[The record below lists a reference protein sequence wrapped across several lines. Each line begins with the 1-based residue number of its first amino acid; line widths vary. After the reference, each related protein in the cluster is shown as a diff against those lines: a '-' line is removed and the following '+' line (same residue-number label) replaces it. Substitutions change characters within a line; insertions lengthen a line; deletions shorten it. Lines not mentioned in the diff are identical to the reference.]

1 LSRGLQ
7 ALASYTLAKSTDI
20 VSDVSILNLQQPLQ
34 LYDASRD
41 RGPSDFDVRHAFN
54 AAVNLGPTAMDG
66 RSLIATLGRDWSF
79 DAIVRARSATPVNV
93 TTSLDYLSLGVQS
106 VTRPD
111 LVPGVPLYLND
122 ATVPG
127 GRRINPAAFSTP
139 APGQQGTLGRNAL
152 RGFPAWQVDAS
163 VKRSFAVSRTRLEI
177 AIDVFN
183 LFNHANFANPSGV
196 LTDANFGVSTQLLG
210 QALGG
215 LSPLYQIGGP
225 RSAQVSAKLKF

>member
-1 LSRGLQ
+1 
-7 ALASYTLAKSTDI
+7 
-20 VSDVSILNLQQPLQ
+20 
-34 LYDASRD
+34 
-41 RGPSDFDVRHAFN
+41 
-54 AAVNLGPTAMDG
+54 
-66 RSLIATLGRDWSF
+66 
-79 DAIVRARSATPVNV
+79 
-93 TTSLDYLSLGVQS
+93 
-106 VTRPD
+106 
-111 LVPGVPLYLND
+111 
-122 ATVPG
+122 VPG
-127 GRRINPAAFSTP
+127 GRRINPAAFSAP
-139 APGQQGTLGRNAL
+139 AAGQQGTLGRNAL

-163 VKRSFAVSRTRLEI
+163 VKRSVAMSHTRLEI